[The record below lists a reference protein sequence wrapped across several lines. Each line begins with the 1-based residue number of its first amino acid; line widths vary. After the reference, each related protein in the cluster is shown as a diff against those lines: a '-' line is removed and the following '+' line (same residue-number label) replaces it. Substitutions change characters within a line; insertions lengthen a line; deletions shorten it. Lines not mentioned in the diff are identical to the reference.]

1 MQILLCEP
9 PPSSVTPL
17 AYVGGKS
24 VLWNLLQ
31 QLIPHGTTEAASPFI
46 GGGGLEVKMAASGMQ
61 VYASDI
67 LEPLVNFWQHFIE
80 DAEKL
85 CEFAQGVFPLNDK
98 QVEDLYPQDGQ
109 SWDEAGFNKL
119 SDFDRAA
126 YFWILNK
133 QTFSAYTLRVT
144 GSASIKTSSNY
155 FMNPK
160 MINWHNPNLHVECMD
175 WRESLTL
182 HHDKFLYLD
191 PPYVEKEHFY
201 GLKGEKPTFDHY
213 ALRDALNQHG
223 APWVMS
229 YGTHDLI
236 MELYADHI
244 IVEPKWQYW
253 MSRGNNKT
261 GNELLIISG
270 IDADKVTKI
279 VGKSNILNRG
289 IH

>member
-1 MQILLCEP
+1 MQMLLCEP

-31 QLIPHGTTEAASPFI
+31 QLIPPGTTQAASPFI
-46 GGGGLEVKMAASGMQ
+46 GGGGLEVKMAASGIQ

-67 LEPLVNFWQHFIE
+67 LEPLANFWQYFIK

-85 CEFAQGVFPLNDK
+85 CKFAQGVFPIGDEEAK
-98 QVEDLYPQDGQ
+98 QLYPQNGED
-109 SWDEAGFNKL
+109 WTNAGFNKL
-119 SDFDRAA
+119 PDFEKAA
-126 YFWILNK
+126 YFWMLNK
-133 QTFSAYTLRVT
+133 QTFMSYTLRSPKIVKT
-144 GSASIKTSSNY
+144 GTRKEY
-155 FMNPK
+155 FSDPK
-160 MINWHNPNLHVECMD
+160 MVNWRNSNLQVECMD
-175 WRESLTL
+175 WRDALAL

-201 GLKGEKPTFDHY
+201 GIKGEKPTFDHY

-229 YGTHDLI
+229 YGYHQLVLD
-236 MELYADHI
+236 LYANHI
-244 IVEPKWQYW
+244 VVEPKWQYS
-253 MSRGNNKT
+253 MSHGNNKT

-270 IDADKVTKI
+270 IDINRIAKI
-279 VGKSNILNRG
+279 VGKSNIINRG